1 MAVLPK
7 RRTDGSSRKAPTAPR
22 REARQIGPNIVRAW
36 FDSVINP
43 LLRSLETERE
53 LLQKGNWTWRFRPAG
68 LESIRSSRV
77 YIQPEARENLKQF
90 AALNPEAGKA
100 IDLHDARVLPLAEQ
114 CRQFHEAVR
123 AEQSLL
129 ELYRRTTSPESLS
142 ELNVRDMRYLFGAY
156 PEADHLDVLA
166 EYIVNNTGELPP
178 SYGPAPL
185 WNKHKTEFLKLRDHR
200 AIHGHYQS
208 TAAAG
213 EALLKCVNRLV
224 GFLEEK
230 RLQLSLDYDQ
240 PYFAGARQA

>member
-7 RRTDGSSRKAPTAPR
+7 RRADGSPRKAPAARR

-68 LESIRSSRV
+68 LEGIRSSRV
-77 YIQPEARENLKQF
+77 YIQPYAWDNLKQF
-90 AALNPEAGKA
+90 AVLNPAARKA

-129 ELYRRTTSPESLS
+129 DLYRRTTSPESLS
-142 ELNVRDMRYLFGAY
+142 ELNVRDTHYLFGGY

-166 EYIVNNTGELPP
+166 EYIVNNTGELPL

-185 WNKHKTEFLKLRDHR
+185 WNKHKAEFLKLRDHPAVQGR
-200 AIHGHYQS
+200 CES

-213 EALLKCVNRLV
+213 EALLKSVNRLIRL
-224 GFLEEK
+224 LEEK

-240 PYFAGARQA
+240 PYIVDARQA